1 MRAAVRRIPDK
12 ATVASFR
19 QPRDARAGRVRI
31 PRALRSSAWRAGL
44 RRFPAAAPLY
54 SPTHREAG
62 WACNV
67 KCGTGI
73 HFLALPPSRQVTWLT
88 FPAAKTRCS
97 FPPHQYLDL
106 SCAVKIHCVQTSTTT
121 PRDRT
126 PGPATIPPHTNTA
139 TLLPIRKRPRRGF
152 PRRHNQLP
160 HQLPPPQQLL
170 QHFFQRV
177 GVTVIPLRRNLPI
190 DFLEGRLLNPLHTRD
205 PPLERLHS
213 AHALIHAVPRI
224 QPAQR
229 RIRKIPFR
237 RVKTESVVNHP
248 RAITRSLPSPRSQL
262 SHTPSRTGA
271 RAVARSV
278 RLAKKY
284 RLPPVGVA
292 SPFVEHQHPA
302 KFRDVGHLAQLFIRK
317 KIVHRHVRQISRIAR
332 TKLLARLAWGA
343 PAPQLNYQILGVGD
357 QLRPHLHHFRLCY
370 RKPQPCRQ
378 PRTKQFVRQDPQALR
393 VVLEFHH
400 VIRLVRAAHQMRLR
414 PATHSTHLFDRQSHP
429 APMLTA
435 NKPARQV
442 NYFQTGN
449 VPQRCT
455 APARAAAC
463 FESAQVRDSVAASKA
478 ARHEKEKQG
487 SRATKRPRSR
497 EPNSAT
503 GTAPKNPPPRQ
514 KKRGT
519 ATPPTA
525 RPVPRPDSA

>member
-106 SCAVKIHCVQTSTTT
+106 SCAVKIHCV
-121 PRDRT
+121 
-126 PGPATIPPHTNTA
+126 HTNTA

-229 RIRKIPFR
+229 RIRKIRFR

-248 RAITRSLPSPRSQL
+248 RAITRSRPRSQL
-262 SHTPSRTGA
+262 SHTPSR
-271 RAVARSV
+271 
-278 RLAKKY
+278 
-284 RLPPVGVA
+284 
-292 SPFVEHQHPA
+292 
-302 KFRDVGHLAQLFIRK
+302 
-317 KIVHRHVRQISRIAR
+317 
-332 TKLLARLAWGA
+332 
-343 PAPQLNYQILGVGD
+343 
-357 QLRPHLHHFRLCY
+357 
-370 RKPQPCRQ
+370 
-378 PRTKQFVRQDPQALR
+378 
-393 VVLEFHH
+393 
-400 VIRLVRAAHQMRLR
+400 
-414 PATHSTHLFDRQSHP
+414 
-429 APMLTA
+429 
-435 NKPARQV
+435 
-442 NYFQTGN
+442 
-449 VPQRCT
+449 
-455 APARAAAC
+455 
-463 FESAQVRDSVAASKA
+463 
-478 ARHEKEKQG
+478 
-487 SRATKRPRSR
+487 
-497 EPNSAT
+497 
-503 GTAPKNPPPRQ
+503 
-514 KKRGT
+514 
-519 ATPPTA
+519 
-525 RPVPRPDSA
+525 